1 VGQAIRGLPET
12 PALNAPSGRPE
23 PLGRWLARERRLRGL
38 SLDEVAAATRI
49 PRRSLERLE
58 AGAFDSTPDGFT
70 RGFVRTVAD
79 AMGLDATEA
88 MARLLG
94 EVAPARSGRGGGA
107 ALWLA
112 GLGLVILL
120 AAAGAGI
127 GVWWRSAAPQEASP
141 AAAALPPA
149 LEVRRRDFVREL
161 AAHPENVAAIR
172 LTLTPHV
179 AAGPLELGPPRFQLP
194 LLAPAPP
201 EPIVEWPPGAPEIG
215 GTPAASAP
223 APSPAPHEA
232 PAAADAR

>member
-58 AGAFDSTPDGFT
+58 AGAFDSHPDGFT

-79 AMGLDATEA
+79 AMGLDSTEA

-94 EVAPARSGRGGGA
+94 EVAPSRSVRGRDA

-112 GLGLVILL
+112 GLGLLLVL
-120 AAAGAGI
+120 AAAGAAL
-127 GVWWRSAAPQEASP
+127 GVWWRSAPEEAAPVAAPVP
-141 AAAALPPA
+141 AAD
-149 LEVRRRDFVREL
+149 EIRRRDFVREL
-161 AAHPENVAAIR
+161 AAHPEDVAAIR
-172 LTLTPHV
+172 ATVSPDV
-179 AAGPLELGPPRFQLP
+179 AAGPIEFGPPRFQLP

-201 EPIVEWPPGAPEIG
+201 GPIVEWPPVPDAAAAP
-215 GTPAASAP
+215 P
-223 APSPAPHEA
+223 APDAAEA
-232 PAAADAR
+232 PAAAGAR

>member
-12 PALNAPSGRPE
+12 PALNAPSARPE

-58 AGAFDSTPDGFT
+58 AGAFDSQPDGFT

-94 EVAPARSGRGGGA
+94 EVAPSRGGRGGDA
-107 ALWLA
+107 ALWIA
-112 GLGLVILL
+112 GAVLVTVL

-127 GVWWRSAAPQEASP
+127 GVWWRSTADAPAPVPVARSED
-141 AAAALPPA
+141 
-149 LEVRRRDFVREL
+149 EVRRRDFVREL
-161 AAHPENVAAIR
+161 AAHPEEVAALR
-172 LTLTPHV
+172 ATLTPDV
-179 AAGPLELGPPRFQLP
+179 AAGPLEFGPPRLQIP
-194 LLAPAPP
+194 LL
-201 EPIVEWPPGAPEIG
+201 E
-215 GTPAASAP
+215 P
-223 APSPAPHEA
+223 APSEPLVVWPPPEVGAP
-232 PAAADAR
+232 